1 MIFISLGVF
10 ILSLWQIGAIF
21 VVCYQLD
28 DENEE
33 PGLLVKNVQ
42 HYTVRIIIFIYR
54 RY

>member
-21 VVCYQLD
+21 VVCYQLV

-33 PGLLVKNVQ
+33 PGLIVKNVQ